1 VLTERRQTSLN
12 ILNTLDWYVLALK
25 KLLAQLAF
33 ATLVLR
39 CKLAFCPIHSP
50 MKRTFTIPDFFLLSA
65 IVRSRHWLPL
75 AARRP
80 RDCGRHCRT
89 ARHVNGNRG
98 AVGLRSGA
106 LFGDQSEGQEQKR
119 SEQQRQIDANQ
130 AELQQQRQ
138 DLEKL
143 KKPVNTNPDQ
153 IKTAWIE
160 KDYDE

>member
-1 VLTERRQTSLN
+1 
-12 ILNTLDWYVLALK
+12 
-25 KLLAQLAF
+25 
-33 ATLVLR
+33 
-39 CKLAFCPIHSP
+39 
-50 MKRTFTIPDFFLLSA
+50 
-65 IVRSRHWLPL
+65 
-75 AARRP
+75 
-80 RDCGRHCRT
+80 
-89 ARHVNGNRG
+89 
-98 AVGLRSGA
+98 VGLRSGA

-160 KDYDE
+160 KDYNE

>member
-1 VLTERRQTSLN
+1 
-12 ILNTLDWYVLALK
+12 
-25 KLLAQLAF
+25 
-33 ATLVLR
+33 
-39 CKLAFCPIHSP
+39 
-50 MKRTFTIPDFFLLSA
+50 
-65 IVRSRHWLPL
+65 
-75 AARRP
+75 
-80 RDCGRHCRT
+80 
-89 ARHVNGNRG
+89 VNGNRG

-160 KDYDE
+160 KDYNE